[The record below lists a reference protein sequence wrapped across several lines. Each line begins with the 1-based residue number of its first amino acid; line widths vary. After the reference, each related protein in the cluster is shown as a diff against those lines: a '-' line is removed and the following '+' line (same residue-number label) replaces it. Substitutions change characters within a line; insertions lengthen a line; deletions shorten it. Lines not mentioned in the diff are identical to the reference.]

1 MHDNFSVHIA
11 GLVDIRLRDHSI
23 PLLPNWHP
31 CSPDLNPIEHLWVRL
46 EELVYECL
54 PDLDTNQNKA
64 EQERSLTEVL
74 PSCWE
79 ALEPLLIRSLVQSM
93 PDSIDARIHAN
104 GRQTRY

>member
-1 MHDNFSVHIA
+1 
-11 GLVDIRLRDHSI
+11 
-23 PLLPNWHP
+23 
-31 CSPDLNPIEHLWVRL
+31 
-46 EELVYECL
+46 
-54 PDLDTNQNKA
+54 
-64 EQERSLTEVL
+64 VL